1 MIDRQLTVLL
11 IEDDEKA
18 CQEIDLYIDTC
29 DDIHLAA
36 TTNNTAKA
44 LELTK
49 YHLPDAVIL
58 DLELHKGSGNGLLYL
73 QELSKLNLTHAPYIL
88 VTTNNSSSITYEYAR
103 KLGADFILAKYES
116 EYSAQYVVEFLRM
129 MRDVIID
136 KCVQKAESMQIP
148 SSPEL
153 QERKLRQR
161 IQRELNFVGLNPKA
175 VGYGYLTEAII
186 MVYHQPEANLAA
198 TIASKAKRTT
208 SSVERAMQNAID
220 SAWKHSDIE
229 DLLKYYT
236 ARIHSD
242 KGVPTTMEFVYY
254 YANKIKNEI

>member
-1 MIDRQLTVLL
+1 MMDRQLTVLL

-36 TTNNTAKA
+36 TTNNTADA

-58 DLELHKGSGNGLLYL
+58 DLELHKGSDNGLLYL

-136 KCVQKAESMQIP
+136 KCVQKAESMQVP
-148 SSPEL
+148 SSPEF

-161 IQRELNFVGLNPKA
+161 IQRELNLVGLNPKA

-186 MVYHQPEANLAA
+186 MVYHQPESNLAA

-254 YANKIKNEI
+254 YANKIKNEV